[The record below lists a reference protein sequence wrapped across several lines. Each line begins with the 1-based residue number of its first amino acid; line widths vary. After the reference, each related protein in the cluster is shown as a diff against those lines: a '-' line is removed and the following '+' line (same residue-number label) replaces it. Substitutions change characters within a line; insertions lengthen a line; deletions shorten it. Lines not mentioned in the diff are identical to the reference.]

1 MRLSLDLTGADWPA
15 APGARLAGNSAEA
28 AGDAALF
35 DLSALLP
42 MLAVEQPAPQPAALP
57 ALALGADAGASAQVE
72 GAVPAGPRKTLPL
85 IFLRPN
91 LDAMPADTVDMKA
104 DAAHREAEP
113 ASAKSVIPA
122 PAPLMLL
129 PAAPEPGSILPPV
142 AVESISVEHVM
153 SALDTPAEPSVAAVD
168 LLKAQ
173 LLTAAAKV
181 PATEGLETERPV
193 SAPQTLSAPNTGATA
208 IPAAQT
214 TAPSY
219 PMLMAE
225 VAHETAALNNDAPAA
240 ATTDAQHGVAIDTVA
255 RAERGAQAPRAADRG
270 VSPLKPADRESE
282 RRVPAKGEP
291 APAVTAHDA
300 AVVRP
305 AAAAQ
310 HASADHDAHRE
321 IRTLTANAP
330 RPSASP
336 LSVIDSPAER
346 TPISELPSRLIE
358 SMRMQIKAGGG
369 QAEIRLSPE
378 FLGSVRVSIVV
389 DHGSV
394 RATLTADTPAALDTL
409 RADLA
414 QLKEALAERGLRLDE
429 FELREDPSAG
439 REPGGG
445 DPQARPDDE
454 RQRRQQREQAAAGGP
469 AFGEAFD
476 VVA

>member
-1 MRLSLDLTGADWPA
+1 
-15 APGARLAGNSAEA
+15 
-28 AGDAALF
+28 
-35 DLSALLP
+35 
-42 MLAVEQPAPQPAALP
+42 
-57 ALALGADAGASAQVE
+57 
-72 GAVPAGPRKTLPL
+72 
-85 IFLRPN
+85 
-91 LDAMPADTVDMKA
+91 
-104 DAAHREAEP
+104 
-113 ASAKSVIPA
+113 
-122 PAPLMLL
+122 
-129 PAAPEPGSILPPV
+129 
-142 AVESISVEHVM
+142 
-153 SALDTPAEPSVAAVD
+153 
-168 LLKAQ
+168 
-173 LLTAAAKV
+173 
-181 PATEGLETERPV
+181 
-193 SAPQTLSAPNTGATA
+193 
-208 IPAAQT
+208 
-214 TAPSY
+214 
-219 PMLMAE
+219 
-225 VAHETAALNNDAPAA
+225 
-240 ATTDAQHGVAIDTVA
+240 
-255 RAERGAQAPRAADRG
+255 
-270 VSPLKPADRESE
+270 
-282 RRVPAKGEP
+282 
-291 APAVTAHDA
+291 
-300 AVVRP
+300 
-305 AAAAQ
+305 
-310 HASADHDAHRE
+310 
-321 IRTLTANAP
+321 
-330 RPSASP
+330 